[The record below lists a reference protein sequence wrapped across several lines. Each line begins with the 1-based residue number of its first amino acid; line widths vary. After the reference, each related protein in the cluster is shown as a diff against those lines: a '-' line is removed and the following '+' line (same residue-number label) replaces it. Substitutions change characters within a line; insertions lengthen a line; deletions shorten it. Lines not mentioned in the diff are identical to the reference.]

1 MGISIANYRGNSSAK
16 FSVKTNSGEYIQ
28 YTSPRNKLYNTD
40 YLRKDFRFDI
50 EGPTRKELKKTSM
63 FPNWLGIS

>member
-50 EGPTRKELKKTSM
+50 EGPTRKELKKRPCFRTD
-63 FPNWLGIS
+63 